1 MTDLP
6 SYDLELKAADDR
18 RRLHNAVEEMR
29 SKVREE
35 LDVKNQARQHLGLA
49 CSVAMFLGL
58 AAGYTLTGLF
68 VHPYGH

>member
-6 SYDLELKAADDR
+6 SHDLELKAAVER
-18 RRLHNAVEEMR
+18 HRLHDAVEELR
-29 SKVREE
+29 SQIREE

-58 AAGYTLTGLF
+58 TAGYSLTGFF
-68 VHPYGH
+68 VHR